1 MVSGKRP
8 RVRPLLA
15 VVTCLIVFTTANPAH
30 AEPFGW
36 PQPGGAGTP
45 VVLSYSFV
53 NLFSPDFQGIPEDQL
68 RAATAEAFRV
78 WTLYA
83 PLHFVERI
91 DSGPAPSD
99 ADYLTDGHPDIRIG
113 AHGNDDG
120 LVLAH
125 AFLPMTTDVSGL
137 AGDIHFN
144 SGSILDWGIG
154 DGLPNIDFR
163 EVMLHEIGHALGLP
177 HVEGVD
183 AIMNPFHG
191 FRFEARTTFLLQ
203 SDIEALRAIYGAGV
217 GSVQPVPE
225 PATWI
230 LVTAGGLA
238 GLVRRRVRVFTSAAR
253 RGAPS
258 SA

>member
-1 MVSGKRP
+1 M
-8 RVRPLLA
+8 
-15 VVTCLIVFTTANPAH
+15 
-30 AEPFGW
+30 
-36 PQPGGAGTP
+36 
-45 VVLSYSFV
+45 LSYSFV
-53 NLFSPDFQGIPEDQL
+53 NLFSPDFQGIPEHQL

-83 PLHFVERI
+83 PLHFVERP
-91 DSGPAPSD
+91 DSGPMPGED
-99 ADYLTDGHPDIRIG
+99 EYLPNGFPDIRIG
-113 AHGNDDG
+113 AHGEDGG

-125 AFLPMTTDVSGL
+125 AFLPIATDISGL

-144 SGSILDWGIG
+144 SDSILEWGIG

-163 EVMLHEIGHALGLP
+163 EVMIHEIGHALGLR

-191 FRFEARTTFLLQ
+191 FRFEATSTFLLPP
-203 SDIEALRAIYGAGV
+203 DIEALQAIYGAGA

-230 LVTAGGLA
+230 LVGSGALA
-238 GLVRRRVRVFTSAAR
+238 GLLRRKLTSGAR